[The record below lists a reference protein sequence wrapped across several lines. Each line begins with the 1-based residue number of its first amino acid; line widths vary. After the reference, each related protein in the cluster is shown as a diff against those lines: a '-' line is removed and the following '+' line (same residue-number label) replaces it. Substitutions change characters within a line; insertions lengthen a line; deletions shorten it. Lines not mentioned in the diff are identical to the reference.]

1 MEKIREFQIK
11 SVNQTFSSLKE
22 TKILNTSEYFE
33 DEFKKSTFSFEKIL
47 FIISLFSKI
56 PKFVM
61 EFFIVFIILILSI
74 FLLKIG
80 YQLENV
86 VPLLSLLA
94 VASIRMIPSFNSLTA
109 AFCKN

>member
-1 MEKIREFQIK
+1 M
-11 SVNQTFSSLKE
+11 SLRKVLFHL
-22 TKILNTSEYFE
+22 K
-33 DEFKKSTFSFEKIL
+33 KIL

-109 AFCKN
+109 NFLQKLKVMKFL

>member
-1 MEKIREFQIK
+1 
-11 SVNQTFSSLKE
+11 
-22 TKILNTSEYFE
+22 
-33 DEFKKSTFSFEKIL
+33 
-47 FIISLFSKI
+47 
-56 PKFVM
+56 M

-109 AFCKN
+109 LLQKLKVMKFL